1 MMDICMIGTILV
13 SCILMKLF
21 VTGAIPRW
29 SRRQRNKTCRRIK
42 GMQHESFTKRQF
54 SRQGVSGMVILGVI
68 IAGLAAYLVYAW
80 LILRD
85 CRAEDMR
92 RNN

>member
-42 GMQHESFTKRQF
+42 GN
-54 SRQGVSGMVILGVI
+54 
-68 IAGLAAYLVYAW
+68 AARKLYEETIQQTRSERYG
-80 LILRD
+80 D
-85 CRAEDMR
+85 FR
-92 RNN
+92 RYHCGIGGISSVCPG